1 MRRLLAGGLVIA
13 YLAAPGL
20 ARAGTVAIFYYPW
33 YGTPLHDGTW
43 EHWNQNGHTPPVDV
57 YSRYFPASGPYS
69 SGDPRT
75 VDHQMAEIAN
85 AGINEVIVSWWG
97 KGSVEDQR
105 LPLVLAAIQ
114 KNHLVPAIHLEP
126 YAGRTPATVT
136 QDLAYLASW
145 GIRDVY
151 VYHPLDFS
159 ASDWATVNAGKPAG
173 MRVFAGTELVG
184 FAAAGGFNG
193 FYTYDFVDYGGAKF
207 ARLCDQAHARGLLCM
222 PSVGPGYNG
231 SRAGELSISR
241 ARDDGAT
248 YDNLWRAAIR
258 AKPDGITIT
267 SFNEWGE
274 GTQIEP
280 AAAKPGYL
288 SYNGSWGLTGAAAQM
303 AYLMRTAYW
312 SARFHGLK

>member
-1 MRRLLAGGLVIA
+1 MAARDGL
-13 YLAAPGL
+13 
-20 ARAGTVAIFYYPW
+20 
-33 YGTPLHDGTW
+33 
-43 EHWNQNGHTPPVDV
+43 
-57 YSRYFPASGPYS
+57 
-69 SGDPRT
+69 
-75 VDHQMAEIAN
+75 
-85 AGINEVIVSWWG
+85 
-97 KGSVEDQR
+97 
-105 LPLVLAAIQ
+105 
-114 KNHLVPAIHLEP
+114 
-126 YAGRTPATVT
+126 T

-145 GIRDVY
+145 GIHDVY

-159 ASDWATVNAGKPAG
+159 ASDWATVNAGKPTG
-173 MRVFAGTELVG
+173 MRVFAATELVG

-207 ARLCDQAHARGLLCM
+207 ARLCDEAHARGLLCM

-231 SRAGELSISR
+231 SRAGELSASR
-241 ARDDGAT
+241 ARDNGAT
-248 YDNLWRAAIR
+248 YDALWKAAIK

-288 SYNGSWGLTGAAAQM
+288 SYNGSWGLTGAAAQTE
-303 AYLMRTAYW
+303 YLVRTAYW